1 MKCRLSVLLG
11 LRFWGIGMAKPGV
24 DGPEPVR
31 RCRSLV
37 LGLLLTLWMT
47 AAHGQED
54 GASAENQGDDAASEG
69 PAGEPDESA
78 FAYEVV
84 FEGLGE
90 GNTRT
95 IIEQISETLVLS
107 DQPPASF
114 SRLRRRAEGDLD
126 RLLQALRA
134 RGYYQGKVE
143 VDIDRE
149 TSPITITYS
158 FDLGPVYEIGEVI
171 VELKPPTEDDLDL
184 PTPKKLGLEK
194 GKRASSIKVIEAENE
209 LLERVKKQGFANAEL
224 GPREIVV
231 DHNVARMDITFSL
244 NPGPKIR
251 FGETNVVGNEEVEAR
266 FVRRL
271 IEWKPGKLVTP
282 ERLQTTQLNL
292 IETGLF
298 NSVRIEPGK
307 EPDEQGRVPVRI
319 EVKEAKHRT
328 IEAGVRYRT
337 DEGIGGSLGWEHR
350 NLLGTGEQLGF
361 ELDGSQIGW
370 HLRGEAREP
379 DFLRRRQ
386 ALVIGSEIA
395 IENTDAFKSR
405 SIGASVGIERSVGKG
420 MDLAAGVKFR
430 ALRVEQDG
438 DKEDFGLLSL
448 PASYSWDHSN
458 NLLDPSAGG
467 RLSVQN
473 EPFVD
478 VFGNDI
484 AFNKTTVAYSRY
496 LRVKKAKPRLVLAAR
511 AKAGFL
517 FGTERDNVPA
527 DERFYAGGGGSV
539 RGFRF
544 QLAGELDDDDDP
556 IGGRSLFE
564 TAVELRSQFTD
575 TLGAALFVD
584 SGAAFGSTVPDF
596 EEKLRVGVGS
606 GLRYFSPIGP
616 IRLDVG
622 VPLDRRDADDAF
634 QIYVSIGQAF

>member
-1 MKCRLSVLLG
+1 M
-11 LRFWGIGMAKPGV
+11 
-24 DGPEPVR
+24 
-31 RCRSLV
+31 
-37 LGLLLTLWMT
+37 
-47 AAHGQED
+47 
-54 GASAENQGDDAASEG
+54 
-69 PAGEPDESA
+69 
-78 FAYEVV
+78 
-84 FEGLGE
+84 
-90 GNTRT
+90 
-95 IIEQISETLVLS
+95 IIELN
-107 DQPPASF
+107 
-114 SRLRRRAEGDLD
+114 
-126 RLLQALRA
+126 
-134 RGYYQGKVE
+134 
-143 VDIDRE
+143 
-149 TSPITITYS
+149 
-158 FDLGPVYEIGEVI
+158 
-171 VELKPPTEDDLDL
+171 PPTEDDIDL
-184 PTPKKLGLEK
+184 PTPKKLGLKK
-194 GKRASSIKVIEAENE
+194 GKRATSIKVIEAESE
-209 LLERVKKQGFANAEL
+209 LLERVKKQGFANVEL

-231 DHNVARMDITFSL
+231 DHNTAKMDMTFRL
-244 NPGPKIR
+244 NPGPKIY
-251 FGETNVVGNEEVEAR
+251 FGETTVVGNEEVEAR

-298 NSVRIEPGK
+298 NSVRVEPGK
-307 EPDEQGRVPVRI
+307 EPDDQGRVPVRI

-337 DEGIGGSLGWEHR
+337 DEGIGGTLGWEHR

-379 DFLRRRQ
+379 DFLSRRQ
-386 ALVIGSEIA
+386 ALVIASGIA

-405 SIGASVGIERSVGKG
+405 SIGASVGIERSVGDG

-430 ALRVEQDG
+430 AVREEQDG
-438 DKEDFGLLSL
+438 DKESFGLLSV
-448 PASYSWDHSN
+448 PASFNWNHSN
-458 NLLDPSAGG
+458 NLLDPSKGG
-467 RLSVQN
+467 RLSIQN

-496 LRVKKAKPRLVLAAR
+496 LRLKKAKPRLILAAR
-511 AKAGFL
+511 VKGGFL

-539 RGFRF
+539 RGFEF
-544 QLAGELDDDDDP
+544 QRAGELDDDGDP

-584 SGAAFGSTVPDF
+584 SGAAFSSTVPDF
-596 EEKLRVGVGS
+596 EEKLGTGVGA
-606 GLRYFSPIGP
+606 GFRYFSPIGP

-622 VPLDRRDADDAF
+622 VPLERRDSDDAF

>member
-1 MKCRLSVLLG
+1 MQFQLG
-11 LRFWGIGMAKPGV
+11 VTMASEGGGGRKRCGV
-24 DGPEPVR
+24 IR
-31 RCRSLV
+31 RCLPAF
-37 LGLLLTLWMT
+37 LGLLAIAWT
-47 AAHGQED
+47 AGAHGQ
-54 GASAENQGDDAASEG
+54 DDAAASGGETRDAALEEG
-69 PAGEPDESA
+69 GDESGDA
-78 FAYEVV
+78 PDDSDALAYEVA
-84 FEGLGE
+84 FDGLGE
-90 GNTRT
+90 GNTKT
-95 IIEQISETLVLS
+95 IIEQISETLALI
-107 DQPPASF
+107 DQPPSSF
-114 SRLRRRAEGDLD
+114 NRLRRRAEGDLE
-126 RLLQALRA
+126 RLTQALRA
-134 RGYYQGKVE
+134 RGYYQGKVQ

-149 TSPITITYS
+149 ATPIAITYR
-158 FDLGPVYEIGEVI
+158 FDLGPVYEIRKVVI
-171 VELKPPTEDDLDL
+171 ELNPPTEDDIDL

-194 GKRASSIKVIEAENE
+194 GKRATSIKVIEAESE
-209 LLERVKKQGFANAEL
+209 LLERVRKQGFANVEL

-231 DHNVARMDITFSL
+231 DHNTAKMDMTFRL
-244 NPGPKIR
+244 NPGPKVY
-251 FGETNVVGNEEVEAR
+251 FGETKVVGNEEVEAR

-307 EPDEQGRVPVRI
+307 DPDDQGRVPVRI

-361 ELDGSQIGW
+361 ELDGSQIGY

-386 ALVIGSEIA
+386 ALVIASEIA

-405 SIGASVGIERSVGKG
+405 SIGASVGIERSVGDG

-430 ALRVEQDG
+430 ALREEQDG
-438 DKEDFGLLSL
+438 DKESFGLLSL
-448 PASYSWDHSN
+448 PASFNWNHSN
-458 NLLDPSAGG
+458 NLLDPSKGG
-467 RLSVQN
+467 RLSIQN

-496 LRVKKAKPRLVLAAR
+496 LRLKKAKPRLILAAR
-511 AKAGFL
+511 VKGGFL

-544 QLAGELDDDDDP
+544 QRAGELDDDDDP

-596 EEKLRVGVGS
+596 EEKLRTGVGA
-606 GLRYFSPIGP
+606 GFRYFSPIGP

-622 VPLDRRDADDAF
+622 VPLERRDSDDAF